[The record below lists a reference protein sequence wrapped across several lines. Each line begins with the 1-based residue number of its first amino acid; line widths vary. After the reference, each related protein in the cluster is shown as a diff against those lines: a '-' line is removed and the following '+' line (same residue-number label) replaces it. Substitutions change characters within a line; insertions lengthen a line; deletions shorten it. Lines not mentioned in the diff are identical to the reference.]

1 VPARKSAAIASDT
14 AKRPRRSTRAVTP
27 ARTAIAAAAA
37 ELGGVERLVAW
48 VREDAKNESVFWAS
62 IYADRLASR
71 PVPTTC
77 FGHTGP
83 EVRVGRRYGDGEC
96 AALLEGDLGKEA
108 VGVYRCGP
116 AALAERPLV
125 WAALTDLAHNI
136 GVGAVC
142 RSSAMARFRA
152 GRWREGCG
160 RIGLFD
166 KAGGQVRRGLVR
178 RRASETAL
186 CLKGAGG

>member
-1 VPARKSAAIASDT
+1 MSGQQRKRLTGPAL
-14 AKRPRRSTRAVTP
+14 
-27 ARTAIAAAAA
+27 AAAVASACALAA
-37 ELGGVERLVAW
+37 PLAMEFEGKRNVA
-48 VREDAKNESVFWAS
+48 
-62 IYADRLASR
+62 YADRLARR

-83 EVRVGRRYGDGEC
+83 EVKVGRRYSDGEC
-96 AALLEGDLGKEA
+96 TVLLEGDLSREA

-116 AALAERPLV
+116 AALAARPLV

-136 GVGAVC
+136 GIGALC
-142 RSSAMARFRA
+142 RSSAMARFQA

-178 RRASETAL
+178 RRARETAL
-186 CLKGAGG
+186 CLRGAGG

>member
-1 VPARKSAAIASDT
+1 MSAPSPASLQGQQK
-14 AKRPRRSTRAVTP
+14 KRLSGP
-27 ARTAIAAAAA
+27 ALAAAVASACALAA
-37 ELGGVERLVAW
+37 PLAMQFEGKRNVA
-48 VREDAKNESVFWAS
+48 
-62 IYADRLASR
+62 YADRLASR

-108 VGVYRCGP
+108 AGVYRCGP

-178 RRASETAL
+178 RRASETVL
-186 CLKGAGG
+186 CLKEAGE